1 MGLLKQ
7 NMSYRKIV
15 KTVKEMGYSI
25 SVASI
30 HRIKHCKGISRNLPL
45 KPGEKRTIP
54 KRCTAATPDVIRKID
69 RMIKRVNPPSQ
80 GEMANSCGVSLGTVN
95 RIINCLLKAKLRKKR
110 PVHKLSDAQIKK
122 RRARAWRL
130 YLCLNNNKWK
140 NFVTTDEAMF
150 YMGGSYGR

>member
-1 MGLLKQ
+1 MHICMLPVIMVRRKTDDVVEGIVMGLLKQ

-15 KTVKEMGYSI
+15 KTVKAMGYSI

-80 GEMANSCGVSLGTVN
+80 REMANSCGVSLGTIN

-110 PVHKLSDAQIKK
+110 LVHKLSDAQ
-122 RRARAWRL
+122 AP
-130 YLCLNNNKWK
+130 
-140 NFVTTDEAMF
+140 
-150 YMGGSYGR
+150 